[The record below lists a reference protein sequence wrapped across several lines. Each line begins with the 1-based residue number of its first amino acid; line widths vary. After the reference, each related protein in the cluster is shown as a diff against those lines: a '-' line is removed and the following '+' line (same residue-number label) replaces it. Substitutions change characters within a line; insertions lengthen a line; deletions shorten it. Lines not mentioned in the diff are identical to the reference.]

1 MWLKKD
7 FALNNFMKRLFFIL
21 ISLLLAHGLC
31 GASFAQQSG
40 PLTFMDFTIMGLGL
54 NASPEYQAVP
64 KGIASRVDT
73 AWTSGGTS
81 LPIEVVQQLPSGFV
95 VKAEL
100 TGPAYQS
107 PLYLTTVPGQP
118 FALPTLPLL
127 GKYTLSN
134 IRVYDGTGT
143 VLFGASPRPLPSN
156 PLKTRS
162 LRRSRPGSSR
172 LRNCRNAG

>member
-1 MWLKKD
+1 
-7 FALNNFMKRLFFIL
+7 
-21 ISLLLAHGLC
+21 
-31 GASFAQQSG
+31 
-40 PLTFMDFTIMGLGL
+40 MDFTIMGLGL

-81 LPIEVVQQLPSGFV
+81 LPIEVVKQLPSGFV

-107 PLYLTTVPGQP
+107 PLYLTTTASARASDASRQVRFPSACMTAP
-118 FALPTLPLL
+118 AL
-127 GKYTLSN
+127 
-134 IRVYDGTGT
+134 
-143 VLFGASPRPLPSN
+143 VLFGASPQAVTVRSI
-156 PLKTRS
+156 KDRS

-172 LRNCRNAG
+172 LRNCGTRGDRSTTQILPEFTALVRQVPVPSYDLPSR